1 MSAIHRAPG
10 SVVTALSP
18 TQRRV
23 VFATVLG
30 TALEWYDFYLFVVL
44 APVVGATFFAP
55 LDPGAQSFLA
65 LLAFVAGF
73 AVRPLGALLFG
84 SLADRVGRKRV
95 FLLSVVGMGGA
106 TCAVGLLPGWASW
119 GLAAPLAL
127 VALRMVQG
135 VSIGGEYG
143 AAAAYMAEH
152 APPAS
157 RGRYTAW
164 LQTTATLGLLGALG
178 IEFALRA
185 VLGDRGF
192 EEWGWRVAF
201 LLSMM
206 LMPLSIWVRLRLRE
220 SPSFERMRAGGRRS
234 SAPVLEAVATP
245 RLAGRGVLALFG
257 LTAGQAVLWYTGQLY
272 ALYFLQTAAGVAAAD
287 AAAMLA
293 VALLLGLPLF
303 VGFGALSDRA
313 GRRPLV
319 IGGCLAAA
327 ILYVPVFG
335 ALIDHA
341 NPALREA
348 QHRAPIV
355 VHADPAGCRFQFDP
369 VGLDAAAAGPCD
381 VARRYLA
388 ARGLSYEREAAPAG
402 EPVTVSIGARRVSAA
417 DVPAGD
423 AVALRGRIDGALRL
437 EGYPSRADP
446 DRIDRVTV
454 VALLWV
460 LVALAAS
467 VYGPIAATL
476 AELFPT
482 RVRCTAI
489 ALPYHLGNG
498 WFGGF
503 LPAIAVA
510 SVAAR
515 GEALAGLGYPIAVAL
530 TTAVV
535 AAFWLPETRGRDL
548 DRIE

>member
-1 MSAIHRAPG
+1 MSAVQRASGAAGP
-10 SVVTALSP
+10 ALSP

-44 APVVGATFFAP
+44 APVVGAQFFAP
-55 LDPGAQSFLA
+55 LEAGAQSFLA
-65 LLAFVAGF
+65 LLAFLAGF

-95 FLLSVVGMGGA
+95 FLVTVVAMGGA

-119 GLAAPLAL
+119 GLAAPVAL
-127 VALRMVQG
+127 VVLRMVQG
-135 VSIGGEYG
+135 VAIGGEYG

-152 APPAS
+152 APGEA
-157 RGRYTAW
+157 RGRFTAW

-178 IEFALRA
+178 IEFALRG

-192 EEWGWRVAF
+192 EEWGWRVPF
-201 LLSMM
+201 LLSML

-220 SPSFERMRAGGRRS
+220 SPAFERMRAARRQS
-234 SAPVLEAVATP
+234 PAPVLEAVATP
-245 RLAGRGVLALFG
+245 RLAARGALALFG
-257 LTAGQAVLWYTGQLY
+257 LTAGQAVLWYTAQLY
-272 ALYFLQTAAGVAAAD
+272 ALFFLRTAAGVSTHD

-293 VALLLGLPLF
+293 IALLLALPAF
-303 VGFGALSDRA
+303 VGFGRLSDRI

-319 IGGCLAAA
+319 IGGCLAASV
-327 ILYVPVFG
+327 LYVPVFG
-335 ALIDHA
+335 ALIGYA
-341 NPALREA
+341 NPGLREA

-355 VHADPAGCRFQFDP
+355 VHADPAACRFQFDP
-369 VGLDAAAAGPCD
+369 VGLDRQAGPCD

-388 ARGLSYEREAAPAG
+388 ARGLSHQREAVPSG
-402 EPVTVSIGARRVSAA
+402 EAVVVSVGRRRVSSG
-417 DVPAGD
+417 DVPPGD
-423 AVALRGRIDGALRL
+423 ADALRERIDGALRL

-446 DRIDRVTV
+446 DRIDRLAV
-454 VALLWV
+454 VALLWA
-460 LVALAAS
+460 LVVIAAA
-467 VYGPIAATL
+467 VYAPVAATL

-482 RVRCTAI
+482 RIRCTAM

-515 GEALAGLGYPIAVAL
+515 GEALAGLGFPIAVAL
-530 TTAVV
+530 ATAVV

-548 DRIE
+548 ERVE

>member
-1 MSAIHRAPG
+1 MSAVRRGRGTVP
-10 SVVTALSP
+10 TALSP

-44 APVVGATFFAP
+44 APVVGARFFAP

-84 SLADRVGRKRV
+84 SLADRLGRRRV
-95 FLLSVVGMGGA
+95 FLATVLAMGGA

-119 GLAAPLAL
+119 GIAAPLAL

-135 VSIGGEYG
+135 LAIGGEYG

-152 APPAS
+152 APAAA

-164 LQTTATLGLLGALG
+164 LQTTPTLGLLGALSV
-178 IEFALRA
+178 EFALRG

-192 EEWGWRVAF
+192 EEWGWRVPF
-201 LLSMM
+201 LLSM
-206 LMPLSIWVRLRLRE
+206 LLLPLSVWVRLRLHE
-220 SPSFERMRAGGRRS
+220 SPAFERLRAARRLS
-234 SAPVLEAVATP
+234 PAPVLEAVASP
-245 RLAGRGVLALFG
+245 RLAGRGLLALFG
-257 LTAGQAVLWYTGQLY
+257 LTAGQAVLWYTAQLY
-272 ALYFLQTAAGVAAAD
+272 ALYFLQTAAGVSVRD

-293 VALLLGLPLF
+293 VALVLGLPAFLA
-303 VGFGALSDRA
+303 FGRWSDRI

-319 IGGCLAAA
+319 IGGCLVGA
-327 ILYVPVFG
+327 IAYVPLFG
-335 ALIDHA
+335 ALIGHA

-348 QHRAPIV
+348 QQRAPIV
-355 VHADPAGCRFQFDP
+355 VHADPAACRFQFDP
-369 VGLDAAAAGPCD
+369 VGLSDDAGPCD

-388 ARGLSYEREAAPAG
+388 ARGLGHEREATAPG
-402 EPVTVSIGARRVSAA
+402 EPVVVSIGARRVSSA
-417 DVPAGD
+417 DVPPGD
-423 AVALRGRIDGALRL
+423 DAALRERIDGALRL

-446 DRIDRVTV
+446 DRIDRTAVI
-454 VALLWV
+454 ALLWV
-460 LVALAAS
+460 LVVVAAA
-467 VYGPIAATL
+467 VYAPVAATL

-515 GEALAGLGYPIAVAL
+515 GEALAGLGFPVAVAL
-530 TTAVV
+530 LTAVV
-535 AAFWLPETRGRDL
+535 ATFALPETRGRDL
-548 DRIE
+548 ERVE